1 MYDQLKINGIRIKI
15 GMKGRAEDG
24 SYPNGGVFTYV
35 AFDRNGISTPEE
47 NLIYEKIATYS
58 SAKGKML
65 YGGSSVN

>member
-1 MYDQLKINGIRIKI
+1 
-15 GMKGRAEDG
+15 MKGRTEAEG
-24 SYPNGGVFTYV
+24 IPQGYPDGGVFTYV